1 MHTHRHDG
9 NSHDHNHGHD
19 GNHGH
24 GYDDHGH
31 RHSLGHDHQLG
42 SSPAGSV
49 MLDMG
54 PDTGVLIIHT
64 TEREHLLEI
73 EISPG
78 TDPAAPRTHAA
89 VRERILPD
97 RILHA
102 AVYPGLPAGT
112 YTVWRDATTPHGTT
126 TIAPASVA
134 EYVYAERRLVTA

>member
-1 MHTHRHDG
+1 MHTHRH
-9 NSHDHNHGHD
+9 HGHD
-19 GNHGH
+19 H
-24 GYDDHGH
+24 DHSH
-31 RHSLGHDHQLG
+31 HDNRGHDHQLG

-49 MLDMG
+49 MLDIG
-54 PDTGVLIIHT
+54 PDTGVLVIHT

-78 TDPAAPRTHAA
+78 TDLAAPRTHAA

-112 YTVWRDATTPHGTT
+112 YTVWRDATTPHGTAT
-126 TIAPASVA
+126 VAPARVA
-134 EYVYAERRLVTA
+134 DYVYAERRAVFA